1 MELRCFYKLLPD
13 IDLIECYFQ
22 KTWGFQKGEFALG
35 NGRAERS
42 VEATKWVV
50 RLAHPEV
57 KGARIYPP
65 SKPDIE
71 EMDTRKEIV
80 GAYRELTVV
89 PEEVYKTA
97 VAAGHVLRDMAA
109 ASRVVLPSAQAQAED
124 EGKGH
129 GNEKANERANELPKY
144 KEKEKEK
151 EKEKVARGGVCRTPE
166 YFDLVCGS
174 GLDAPT
180 IRWLA
185 GTYNSLFPDKAVGAA
200 AMGGANHVIDL
211 LVDEFGVEVD
221 QNMLCMT
228 LAVKHSQ
235 HATIDHL
242 VTKHG
247 VDPDQVRCCCCY
259 S

>member
-13 IDLIECYFQ
+13 IDLIECYFE
-22 KTWGFQKGEFALG
+22 KAWGFQKGDFALG

-71 EMDTRKEIV
+71 EMETVEEIV
-80 GAYRELTVV
+80 GAYRELAIV

-97 VAAGHVLRDMAA
+97 VSAGHVLRDVAA
-109 ASRVVLPSAQAQAED
+109 ASARAQAED
-124 EGKGH
+124 EK
-129 GNEKANERANELPKY
+129 R
-144 KEKEKEK
+144 EKEKEK
-151 EKEKVARGGVCRTPE
+151 KKEKESRGGVCRTPE
-166 YFDLVCGS
+166 YFDLVCGG

-185 GTYNSLFPDKAVGAA
+185 GTYSTLFPDKAVGAA

-228 LAVKHSQ
+228 LAVRHSQ

-247 VDPDQVRCCCCY
+247 VDPDQVRRCHCY